1 MSRMIEPLDD
11 NPSSA
16 PLAVILLPVAVALH
30 IAEEWFGGFIDWA
43 RLVMEV
49 NIEAEQFLAIN
60 TIGLVLFVIGCASAY
75 REPRAAWIGVSL
87 AALVGV
93 NAIVHT
99 VLSVAVGEYSPGTIT
114 GLLLYVP
121 MSVIIIRWAATHLS
135 RGVVGGAIL
144 FGIGIHAVATLSA
157 IL

>member
-1 MSRMIEPLDD
+1 MIEPMDE

-30 IAEEWFGGFIDWA
+30 IAEERFGGFIDWA
-43 RLVMEV
+43 SLVMDI
-49 NIEAEQFLAIN
+49 NIDAEQFLAIN
-60 TIGLVLFVIGCASAY
+60 IIGLVLFVIGCASAY
-75 REPRAAWIGVSL
+75 SEPRAAWIGVSL

-93 NAIVHT
+93 NAIVHA

-121 MSVIIIRWAATHLS
+121 MSIIIFRWAAAHLS
-135 RGVVGGAIL
+135 RGVIGGAIL

-157 IL
+157 TL

>member
-1 MSRMIEPLDD
+1 MIEPLDD

-30 IAEEWFGGFIDWA
+30 IVEAWFGGFIDWA
-43 RLVMEV
+43 RLVLDV
-49 NIEAEQFLAIN
+49 NIEAERFLAIN
-60 TIGLVLFVIGCASAY
+60 MIGLVLFATGCTFAY

-93 NAIVHT
+93 NAIAHT
-99 VLSVAVGEYSPGTIT
+99 VLSVFVGEYSPGTIT

-121 MSVIIIRWAATHLS
+121 MSIIIIRWAAAHLS
-135 RGVVGGAIL
+135 RGVAGGSIL
-144 FGIGIHAVATLSA
+144 FGVGIHAVATLTSA
-157 IL
+157 F

>member
-1 MSRMIEPLDD
+1 MIEPLDD
-11 NPSSA
+11 NLSSA

-30 IAEEWFGGFIDWA
+30 IAEEWFGGLIDWA
-43 RLVMEV
+43 SRGLDV
-49 NIEAEQFLAIN
+49 NIDAERFLTIN
-60 TIGLVLFVIGCASAY
+60 MIGLVLFVIGCASAY

-93 NAIVHT
+93 NAIAHT
-99 VLSVAVGEYSPGTIT
+99 VLSVFVGEYSPGTIT

-121 MSVIIIRWAATHLS
+121 ISIIIIRWATAHLS

-157 IL
+157 TL

>member
-1 MSRMIEPLDD
+1 MIEPLDD
-11 NPSSA
+11 SPTSA

-30 IAEEWFGGFIDWA
+30 IVEEWFGGFIDWLSLA
-43 RLVMEV
+43 LDV
-49 NIEAEQFLAIN
+49 NIEAEWFLAIN
-60 TIGLVLFVIGCASAY
+60 MIGLLLFVIGCASAY

-93 NAIVHT
+93 NAIAHA
-99 VLSVAVGEYSPGTIT
+99 VLSVFVGEYSPGTIT

-121 MSVIIIRWAATHLS
+121 ISIIIIRWATVHLS
-135 RGVVGGAIL
+135 PGIVGGAIL

-157 IL
+157 TL